1 MRCHRRG
8 TETEIV
14 PVVERK
20 HFDGA
25 TIWRWVFELLIFWP
39 LGLAIIL
46 INIYKGKKTVI
57 YAVCPPCGH
66 RREVQ

>member
-1 MRCHRRG
+1 MRCHKCG
-8 TETEIV
+8 AELEIV

-25 TIWRWVFELLIFWP
+25 TIRRWVFELLLFWP
-39 LGLAIIL
+39 LGLAVIL
-46 INIYKGKKTVI
+46 INLYKGKKTVM
-57 YAVCPPCGH
+57 YAVCPSCGY